1 MTILK
6 LVIRESIHSINKWEN
21 ILKNCHCLQILKIE
35 MEFDTFSRAL
45 QALGKNELKIWLL
58 KNDEKVPSVR

>member
-1 MTILK
+1 
-6 LVIRESIHSINKWEN
+6 
-21 ILKNCHCLQILKIE
+21 